1 MSDLKSRVAYLQS
14 LLDSLQLN
22 SQIYTEI
29 KSILEDF
36 EIRMYS
42 LDEDRKRLVAL
53 SRTHSEHI
61 ASLEKRLSEVLY
73 RLSAV
78 LKDNST

>member
-1 MSDLKSRVAYLQS
+1 MTDLKSRVAYLQS

-53 SRTHSEHI
+53 SRTHTEQI

-73 RLSAV
+73 RLAAV